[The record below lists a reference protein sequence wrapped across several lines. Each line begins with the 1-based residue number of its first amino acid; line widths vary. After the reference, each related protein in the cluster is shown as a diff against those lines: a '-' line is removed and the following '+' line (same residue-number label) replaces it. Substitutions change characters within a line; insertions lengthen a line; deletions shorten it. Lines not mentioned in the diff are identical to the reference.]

1 MNTQEYHAQIQ
12 ILKKMAYHYYVL
24 DDPIATDEQYDI
36 LYQEILRFEEKNP
49 ALIEPSSPTQ
59 RVGDT
64 PLDSFSKNTHLER
77 MWSLDDVF
85 NQEELFE
92 WLTRI
97 YKSYPNAS
105 FTCSPKFDGASLN
118 LLYSGGQL
126 VSATTRGNGLVGEL
140 VTHNAKTIQSIPLAI
155 PHIDEIE
162 IRGEVVIAKEDFET
176 INQERLT
183 NNQSLFANPRN
194 AAAGSLRQLDSKITA
209 QRKLRFM
216 PWGIGAGLEKF
227 ESFYQAMQEIARFGF
242 APVPFLHHC
251 QIQNLN
257 SSKSQNQ
264 SDSTKQNT
272 NGDTRITQDSERQIQ
287 ELYEKLIAIR
297 NDYPIM
303 LDGMVVMLDEIK
315 IQQKLGWTIKSP
327 RFACAYKFPA
337 IEKSSKL
344 LSVTLQ
350 VGRTGIITPVAELE
364 SVEIEGAMI
373 SRATLHNFSEIERKD
388 ICIGD
393 HVLIIRSGDVIPKII
408 KPIINLRDGSQK
420 PIIKPTH
427 CPVCGEKLLIE
438 EIFIKCQNL
447 NCKARVR
454 ESIIHFA
461 SKKAL
466 NIDGLGEKIIIQLFE
481 NGLLRTILDIY
492 RLKFEDLIKLEGWQE
507 KRANNLITSIQNTIG
522 IELWRVINALG
533 IEHIG
538 EGASKKLAQSVG
550 LKAFDLSLE
559 EILSLNGFGEEMAY
573 SIVEFSQANKALIT
587 ELLEILKPTI
597 QILDID
603 SENPF
608 FDKNVV
614 LTGKLSQ
621 PRDEIIKLLESKG
634 AKISSSVSKRTD
646 FVIYG
651 EKAGSKLEKAQN
663 LGVDTLSEEE
673 FQAQITN

>member
-1 MNTQEYHAQIQ
+1 MNAQEYRTQVQ

-36 LYQEILRFEEKNP
+36 LYQQILCFENNHP

-64 PLDSFSKNTHLER
+64 PLDSFSKNAHLER

-85 NQEELFE
+85 NQAELSE

-97 YKSYPNAS
+97 HKAYPNAS

-118 LLYSGGQL
+118 LLYRGGQL
-126 VSATTRGNGLVGEL
+126 ISATTRGNGLVGEL
-140 VTHNAKTIQSIPLAI
+140 VTHNAKTIQSIPLSI
-155 PHIDEIE
+155 PHLEEIE
-162 IRGEVVIAKEDFET
+162 IRGEVVIAKEDFEL
-176 INQERLT
+176 INQERLAS
-183 NNQSLFANPRN
+183 NQSLFANPRN

-227 ESFYQAMQEIARFGF
+227 ESFYQAMQEIAHFGF
-242 APVPFLHHC
+242 APVPFLHRC
-251 QIQNLN
+251 QNLSQNNPTGENPQKNIQN
-257 SSKSQNQ
+257 
-264 SDSTKQNT
+264 
-272 NGDTRITQDSERQIQ
+272 IIPDSERQIHA
-287 ELYEKLIAIR
+287 LYEKLIAVR

-303 LDGMVVMLDEIK
+303 LDGMVIMLDEIK
-315 IQQKLGWTIKSP
+315 TQQKLGWTIKSP

-337 IEKSSKL
+337 IEKSSKI

-388 ICIGD
+388 IRIGD
-393 HVLIIRSGDVIPKII
+393 QVVIIRSGDVIPKII
-408 KPIINLRDGSQK
+408 KPITSLRDGSQQL
-420 PIIKPTH
+420 ITKPTH

-447 NCKARVR
+447 NCEARVR

-466 NIDGLGEKIIIQLFE
+466 NIDGLGEKIVIQLFE
-481 NGLLRTILDIY
+481 NNLLHTILDIY
-492 RLKFEDLIKLEGWQE
+492 RLRFEDLIKLEGWQE
-507 KRANNLITSIQNTIG
+507 KRANNLITSIQKTIG

-538 EGASKKLAQSVG
+538 EGASKKLSQSFG
-550 LKAFDLSLE
+550 LKVFDLSLE

-573 SIVEFSQANKALIT
+573 SIVEFNQANKALIA

-597 QILDID
+597 QTLNID

-608 FDKNVV
+608 FGKSVV
-614 LTGKLSQ
+614 LTGALSQ

-634 AKISSSVSKRTD
+634 AKISSSVSKKTD

-663 LGVDTLSEEE
+663 LGVSILSEEE
-673 FQAQITN
+673 FQAKIN

>member
-1 MNTQEYHAQIQ
+1 MNIQEYHAQIQ

-36 LYQEILRFEEKNP
+36 LYQQILRFEEDNP
-49 ALIEPSSPTQ
+49 TLIEPSSPTQ

-85 NQEELFE
+85 NQEELSE
-92 WLTRI
+92 WLARI
-97 YKSYPNAS
+97 YKSYPDAS

-118 LLYSGGQL
+118 LLYHGGQL
-126 VSATTRGNGLVGEL
+126 ISATTRGNGLIGEL

-155 PHIDEIE
+155 PHLEEIE
-162 IRGEVVIAKEDFET
+162 IRGEVVIAKEDFEA
-176 INQERLT
+176 INQERLAS
-183 NNQSLFANPRN
+183 NQSLFANPRN

-251 QIQNLN
+251 QIQNPDN
-257 SSKSQNQ
+257 SKSTNKKKSAENINANIQNA
-264 SDSTKQNT
+264 
-272 NGDTRITQDSERQIQ
+272 QDSERQIQ
-287 ELYEKLIAIR
+287 ELYEKLIAVR

-303 LDGMVVMLDEIK
+303 LDGMVIMLDEIK

-364 SVEIEGAMI
+364 SVEIEGVMI

-388 ICIGD
+388 IRIGD
-393 HVLIIRSGDVIPKII
+393 NVLIIRSGDVIPKII
-408 KPIINLRDGSQK
+408 KPITSLRDGSQQ

-427 CPVCGEKLLIE
+427 CPVCDEKLLIE

-447 NCKARVR
+447 NCEARVR

-466 NIDGLGEKIIIQLFE
+466 NIDGLGEKIVIQLFE
-481 NGLLRTILDIY
+481 HGLLRTILDIY

-550 LKAFDLSLE
+550 LKVFDLSLE

-573 SIVEFSQANKALIT
+573 SIVEFNQANKALIA

-608 FDKNVV
+608 FGKSIV
-614 LTGKLSQ
+614 LTGTLSQ

-634 AKISSSVSKRTD
+634 AKVSSSVSKNTD

-651 EKAGSKLEKAQN
+651 EKSGSKLEKAQS
-663 LGVDTLSEEE
+663 LGVSTLSEAE
-673 FQAQITN
+673 FQAQITS